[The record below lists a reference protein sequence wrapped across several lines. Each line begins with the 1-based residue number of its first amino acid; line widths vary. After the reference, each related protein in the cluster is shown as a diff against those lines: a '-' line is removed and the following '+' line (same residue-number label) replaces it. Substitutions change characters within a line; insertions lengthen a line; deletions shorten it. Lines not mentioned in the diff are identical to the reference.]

1 MKTILKRI
9 GLDSAYLLSSFP
21 IALPAFVIAVTGF
34 AAGAGLAVV
43 WVGVAVL
50 AVTLHAA
57 RGFGAIGRAQL
68 AAVLDEELP
77 APHYAQPPQ
86 RASRLRRFLNPIT
99 CIQSWLNLLWSVIA
113 FPVAV
118 FGFCVALSWWV
129 AALGTLTWP
138 LYGWI
143 IDRAGGE
150 HGLHEATRWLGLDD
164 SYAAASLVSL
174 MGGLVLALLLPLVL
188 RGAALMQASLA
199 RAMLAS
205 LPAPEHRRAA

>member
-9 GLDSAYLLSSFP
+9 GLDSSYLLSGFP

-34 AAGAGLAVV
+34 AAGTGLAVV

-68 AAVLDEELP
+68 ATVLDADLP
-77 APHYAQPPQ
+77 APYYAQPPQ
-86 RASRLRRFLNPIT
+86 GASRLRRFLNPLT
-99 CIQSWLNLLWSVIA
+99 CIQSWLNLLWSVIS

-118 FGFCVALSWWV
+118 FGFCIALSWWV
-129 AALGTLTWP
+129 AALGSVTWP
-138 LYGWI
+138 LYGWA

-164 SYAAASLVSL
+164 SYASASLVSL
-174 MGGLVLALLLPLVL
+174 MAGIVLSLLLPLVL
-188 RGAALMQASLA
+188 RGATLMQAGLA

-205 LPAPEHRRAA
+205 LPVPEHRRAA